1 VSSKRPQQYGAADLS
16 AGAARDGKSEAA
28 EWIHPP
34 LA

>member
-16 AGAARDGKSEAA
+16 AGAARYGKSEAA